1 MKLRKIAAAAASTMA
16 VAALAVSANAALV
29 VPENPANGCDLGTGN
44 WMVRVYCPDMG
55 VDYGVDW
62 SQLGSYSVTVKAI
75 DPDWFEGQTGG
86 ALYVSCGPTSVCPSD
101 HNWVSSAYWGVSD
114 DEHEI
119 YTQDENNPVLLE
131 TVGEYTYK
139 ATLKITD
146 DNCVYEE
153 IYSDPGAYVQIGI
166 QEWGQDMS
174 EMEVQSMEA
183 YDKSGNLMAT
193 FDGTGKITVAST
205 APMRAGAAAAEA
217 PAAVAAEPASDVA
230 AATAGDT
237 TAAVT
242 SSKGSPDTGIAD
254 VAAVAG
260 IAVVAAGAIAVAK
273 KRG

>member
-1 MKLRKIAAAAASTMA
+1 MKKQGKAIILGVS
-16 VAALAVSANAALV
+16 ALAISSVAGLAGAHDVSATEKDTKISTAY
-29 VPENPANGCDLGTGN
+29 E
-44 WMVRVYCPDMG
+44 
-55 VDYGVDW
+55 
-62 SQLGSYSVTVKAI
+62 QL
-75 DPDWFEGQTGG
+75 FEG
-86 ALYVSCGPTSVCPSD
+86 V
-101 HNWVSSAYWGVSD
+101 
-114 DEHEI
+114 
-119 YTQDENNPVLLE
+119 NPGEASKVE
-131 TVGEYTYK
+131 TVGDYTYK
-139 ATLKITD
+139 ATLKVTD
-146 DNCVYEE
+146 ENCVYEE
-153 IYSDPGAYVQIGI
+153 VYSDPGAYIQIGI

-174 EMEVQSMEA
+174 EMEVLSMEA

-254 VAAVAG
+254 VAAIAG
-260 IAVVAAGAIAVAK
+260 IAVVAAGAIVVAK